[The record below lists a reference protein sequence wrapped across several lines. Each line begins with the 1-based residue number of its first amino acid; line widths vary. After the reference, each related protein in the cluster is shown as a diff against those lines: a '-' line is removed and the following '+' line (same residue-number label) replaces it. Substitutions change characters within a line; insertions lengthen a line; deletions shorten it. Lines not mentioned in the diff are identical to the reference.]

1 MTVGEGRAQTGGGG
15 GTAARER
22 RREKSDPPTAR
33 GEGQTTGSG
42 RKGGGGR
49 DKRGG
54 GKSPGIKKTRHYSG
68 GTGTTC
74 RAPTQRV
81 PAAGPRA
88 ELSPSRRALSG
99 SRHRAP
105 RKSIGK
111 RRWAPETRPQSLPD
125 ESPGSAFPS
134 RGEPLN
140 TPSAQSAH
148 TL

>member
-1 MTVGEGRAQTGGGG
+1 TVDNR
-15 GTAARER
+15 
-22 RREKSDPPTAR
+22 
-33 GEGQTTGSG
+33 QTTGVG
-42 RKGGGGR
+42 VRAGGGR
-49 DKRGG
+49 AERGG
-54 GKSPGIKKTRHYSG
+54 GERPAVKNPRHYSG

-148 TL
+148 PL

>member
-1 MTVGEGRAQTGGGG
+1 MPRETAAKNREEGKSRPPTAGRKRQTPGFGMTGGGG
-15 GTAARER
+15 RA
-22 RREKSDPPTAR
+22 
-33 GEGQTTGSG
+33 Q
-42 RKGGGGR
+42 
-49 DKRGG
+49 RGG
-54 GKSPGIKKTRHYSG
+54 EKGPAVKKPRHYSG

-125 ESPGSAFPS
+125 ESPGRAFPS
-134 RGEPLN
+134 RGAPLT
-140 TPSAQSAH
+140 TPSAH
-148 TL
+148 TA